1 MRNFE
6 KIRTNKQRRPYDAE
20 AEANRKAK
28 KKRVRPAKHSARYGE
43 EF

>member
-6 KIRTNKQRRPYDAE
+6 RIKSNKQRRPYDAE
-20 AEANRKAK
+20 AERNRKMK
-28 KKRVRPAKHSARYGE
+28 KKRVRPGKHSSRYGE